1 MSKFLVAAVAA
12 SVPFFAPT
20 AAFAQSMAPGAELF
34 GQQVRVAAANG
45 DVNTLSFQPDGT
57 VYISSTNGQSAQGNW
72 SVQNNNMCITMGTA
86 RECWQYRGPFRAQQA
101 LSMVSD
107 CGATTQWTALGV
119 NQPPQQPVQR
129 RAGERG

>member
-1 MSKFLVAAVAA
+1 MSKYFVAVAA
-12 SVPFFAPT
+12 ASIPFFAPS
-20 AAFAQSMAPGAELF
+20 AAFAQDMAPGAELH
-34 GQQVRVAAANG
+34 GQQVQVAAANG
-45 DVNTLSFQPDGT
+45 DVNTLTFQPDGT

-72 SVQNNNMCITMGTA
+72 AVQNNNMCITMGAA

-107 CGATTQWTALGV
+107 CGATTQWTAMGV
-119 NQPPQQPVQR
+119 NQPQAPVQR